1 MAKIF
6 WKLKIQSLVMEKLIL
21 KKMLEVEVNK
31 QEE

>member
-21 KKMLEVEVNK
+21 KKMLEIEVNK